1 MAGSANITIKLDL
14 TGERELMRKLDRLSD
29 KAGRRAL
36 RKAMRAGARPIVKHA
51 KQLAPVGKRT
61 EEKGEGLKESIG
73 TRFRWYG
80 RTGTDVAVIG
90 PRIKYKKER
99 VGGKLR
105 VVKDAQG
112 KRVTEK
118 FGQHGY
124 IIEYGTKPRYTKKG
138 AFRGLGPAMPFMR
151 PAWDAEKGAS
161 ERAAVRKL
169 REEVE
174 KEARRGG

>member
-29 KAGRRAL
+29 KAGRRVL

-51 KQLAPVGKRT
+51 KQIVPVESG
-61 EEKGEGLKESIG
+61 GLKQSIG

-99 VGGKLR
+99 VGGKLKTVR
-105 VVKDAQG
+105 D
-112 KRVTEK
+112 EK
-118 FGQHGY
+118 GHRITVLAGQHGY
-124 IIEYGTKPRYTKKG
+124 LIEYGTGPRYTKKG
-138 AFRGLGPAMPFMR
+138 VFRGIGPAMPFMR